1 MQRTEAIDPM
11 FGLFWWIRQAI
22 LTVTACFFVV
32 FGIHVLIGAYTLNDP
47 YSFIL
52 TFFASNLMILISA
65 TLLLGFVLRMIRVY
79 RLSREADDRR
89 SDGS

>member
-1 MQRTEAIDPM
+1 M

-22 LTVTACFFVV
+22 LTLAACFFLV
-32 FGIHVLIGAYTLNDP
+32 FGIHVLIGAYALNDP

-79 RLSREADDRR
+79 RLSREADAPE
-89 SDGS
+89 SGDG